1 MTIPE
6 KKTAPRAKKT
16 PPAEKTPQAG
26 KSPMYHVSFE
36 RLAQLKR
43 SAVQLIAARRPPS
56 CPSRG
61 NPDHELS
68 DPQELVSEIAY
79 YCADEEGFIR
89 SALPVQEMIFRVLL
103 ARSNEPTALRD
114 LHYEVTERWSTP
126 IRPINLTEKGLE
138 RILDADTYYGFFK
151 LVPDPHEPETA

>member
-6 KKTAPRAKKT
+6 KKPARRAEKT
-16 PPAEKTPQAG
+16 PPAEESTRYQ
-26 KSPMYHVSFE
+26 VSFE

-61 NPDHELS
+61 KPDHELS
-68 DPQELVSEIAY
+68 DPQELVSEIAN
-79 YCADEEGFIR
+79 YCADEEDFIR
-89 SALPVQEMIFRVLL
+89 SGLPVQEMIFRVLL
-103 ARSNEPTALRD
+103 ARSNEPTTLRD

-138 RILDADTYYGFFK
+138 RILDADTYYGFSK
-151 LVPDPHEPETA
+151 IAPDSQQPETA

>member
-6 KKTAPRAKKT
+6 KKPARR
-16 PPAEKTPQAG
+16 AEKTPQAAE
-26 KSPMYHVSFE
+26 SPMYQVSFE

-68 DPQELVSEIAY
+68 DPQELVSEIAD
-79 YCADEEGFIR
+79 YCAGEEGFIR
-89 SALPVQEMIFRVLL
+89 SELPVQEMIFRVLL
-103 ARSNEPTALRD
+103 TRSNEPTALRD

-126 IRPINLTEKGLE
+126 IRPINLTEKGLG
-138 RILDADTYYGFFK
+138 RILDADTYYGFSK
-151 LVPDPHEPETA
+151 LVPDPHQPETA

>member
-6 KKTAPRAKKT
+6 KKQARRAEKT
-16 PPAEKTPQAG
+16 PPAAD
-26 KSPMYHVSFE
+26 SPMYQVSFE

-61 NPDHELS
+61 SPDHELS
-68 DPQELVSEIAY
+68 DPQELVREVAY

-89 SALPVQEMIFRVLL
+89 SELPVQEMIFRVLL
-103 ARSNEPTALRD
+103 TRSNEPTALRD

-126 IRPINLTEKGLE
+126 IRPINLTEKGLG
-138 RILDADTYYGFFK
+138 RILDADTYYGFSK
-151 LVPDPHEPETA
+151 LVPDSREPETA

>member
-6 KKTAPRAKKT
+6 KKPAPRAKKA
-16 PPAEKTPQAG
+16 PRAQETPQAEE
-26 KSPMYHVSFE
+26 SPMYQVSFE
-36 RLAQLKR
+36 RLVQLKR

-61 NPDHELS
+61 KPDHELS
-68 DPQELVSEIAY
+68 DPEELVSEIADHS
-79 YCADEEGFIR
+79 ADEEGFIR
-89 SALPVQEMIFRVLL
+89 SDLPVQEMIFRVLL
-103 ARSNEPTALRD
+103 TRSNEPTTLRD

-138 RILDADTYYGFFK
+138 RILDADTYYGFSK
-151 LVPDPHEPETA
+151 IAPDPQQPETA

>member
-1 MTIPE
+1 MTIPV
-6 KKTAPRAKKT
+6 KKTARR
-16 PPAEKTPQAG
+16 AEKTPQAEE
-26 KSPMYHVSFE
+26 SPMYHVSFE

-61 NPDHELS
+61 SPDHELS
-68 DPQELVSEIAY
+68 DPQELVREVAY

-89 SALPVQEMIFRVLL
+89 SELPVQEMIFRVLL
-103 ARSNEPTALRD
+103 TRSNEPTALRD

-126 IRPINLTEKGLE
+126 IRPINLTEKGLG
-138 RILDADTYYGFFK
+138 RILDADTYYGFSK
-151 LVPDPHEPETA
+151 LVPDSHEPETA

>member
-6 KKTAPRAKKT
+6 KKQARRAEKT
-16 PPAEKTPQAG
+16 PPAAD
-26 KSPMYHVSFE
+26 SPMYQVSFE

-61 NPDHELS
+61 SPDHELS
-68 DPQELVSEIAY
+68 DPQELVREVAY

-89 SALPVQEMIFRVLL
+89 SELPVQEMIFRVLL
-103 ARSNEPTALRD
+103 TRSNEPTALRD

-126 IRPINLTEKGLE
+126 IRPINLTEKGLG
-138 RILDADTYYGFFK
+138 RILDADTYYGFSK
-151 LVPDPHEPETA
+151 LVPDSHEPETA